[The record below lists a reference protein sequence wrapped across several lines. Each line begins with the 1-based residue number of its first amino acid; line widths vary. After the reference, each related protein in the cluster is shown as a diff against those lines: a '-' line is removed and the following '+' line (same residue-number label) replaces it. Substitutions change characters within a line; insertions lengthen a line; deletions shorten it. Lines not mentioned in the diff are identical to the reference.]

1 MGRQRQRR
9 GQKGWGKKR
18 NRDNNKDNNKD
29 NNGGYQRFG
38 NDERFPS
45 WQTNRRMEAYY
56 SYQGLHNTCWDDEK
70 KCYRDCATDDEK
82 TKESLRWME
91 TIKKILPASFRIG
104 LNTDSVVRD
113 RLEKEIDDMVGKEM
127 ELKIKKDGEEE
138 ETTIKIAPSKKIPF
152 IPNGYQLAVDRHTIR
167 RNPKLKALFE
177 WLRIQ
182 TEAGFVSRQETVSM
196 IPPVVL
202 DVEPHHQVLDM
213 CAAPGSKTGQIFEI
227 ISKIKEGEKEP
238 VGCVIAND
246 ADRKRAYLLV
256 HQLKRIHSPANLV
269 TSCDAQFFPM
279 LWKKEQEGMFDRVLA
294 DVPCS
299 GDGTMRKNAMVWK
312 NWSSLNSYGLH
323 SLQLALA
330 VHGARLTK
338 VGGYL
343 CYSTCAM
350 NPIENEAVVAELI
363 RSTDGALELVDNLE
377 RKDLKDMRARPGW
390 SSWKVLRE
398 GKSRR
403 EVKDK
408 QKKNNEKMQ
417 ERRRQFDEHKERTWE
432 KKEDEKTTKEEENSS
447 DKKAD
452 SKNTASEDKN
462 KSENSSSKD
471 DTQKTNNKDEKEK
484 VVIEPLGPPS
494 DWTTATLKGRCD
506 KEGYIEYESFDKVE
520 EKHKSTCRQS
530 CFPPTPKE
538 ATAMK
543 LDRCLRFLP
552 HDMDTSGFFVAL
564 LKKVKPLSAKARER
578 TAKLVQ
584 QIRNDQINDNEE
596 KEEEKADP
604 PNKKVKLDNDI
615 NNKDES
621 NDKDT
626 EKKKCINYKSKG
638 ITAGGNEKF
647 VSASESTIDP
657 LIEYYGLQNFP
668 KDQLMCR
675 AKPEGK
681 TIYFVGKA
689 VKRYMDGGL
698 QDRIMTINTGLK
710 AFERNNN
717 ECAVGYRVNQ
727 EGIHYLVPY
736 MTESCAPLM
745 VVDVDDFVNCIGV
758 GAFELGE
765 GFSSDFAER
774 VRKLPVGSFVVILRG
789 YETAYAQK
797 MMMVMWRCRG
807 DNVNCLVSKVEKLG
821 MKSKLRALFPDRK
834 FDFVNDDEEK
844 FKKKMEDRK
853 KEKKAAEAL
862 EAKSDVVMEGAADD
876 KKKNNEDKKA
886 AEAKSDVVME
896 GAANDQEKK

>member
-1 MGRQRQRR
+1 
-9 GQKGWGKKR
+9 
-18 NRDNNKDNNKD
+18 
-29 NNGGYQRFG
+29 
-38 NDERFPS
+38 
-45 WQTNRRMEAYY
+45 
-56 SYQGLHNTCWDDEK
+56 
-70 KCYRDCATDDEK
+70 
-82 TKESLRWME
+82 
-91 TIKKILPASFRIG
+91 
-104 LNTDSVVRD
+104 
-113 RLEKEIDDMVGKEM
+113 
-127 ELKIKKDGEEE
+127 
-138 ETTIKIAPSKKIPF
+138 
-152 IPNGYQLAVDRHTIR
+152 
-167 RNPKLKALFE
+167 
-177 WLRIQ
+177 
-182 TEAGFVSRQETVSM
+182 
-196 IPPVVL
+196 
-202 DVEPHHQVLDM
+202 
-213 CAAPGSKTGQIFEI
+213 
-227 ISKIKEGEKEP
+227 
-238 VGCVIAND
+238 
-246 ADRKRAYLLV
+246 
-256 HQLKRIHSPANLV
+256 
-269 TSCDAQFFPM
+269 
-279 LWKKEQEGMFDRVLA
+279 
-294 DVPCS
+294 
-299 GDGTMRKNAMVWK
+299 MVWK

-604 PNKKVKLDNDI
+604 PNKKVKLDND

-621 NDKDT
+621 NNNDN
-626 EKKKCINYKSKG
+626 EKKKFINYKSKG